1 MVQTSADPLVLQKS
15 LEKKREILHAASRVF
30 RRRGLQSTG
39 MRDIATELNMAVGN
53 LYYYFKD
60 KEALLAFVQE
70 DTLEALLELADR
82 VRSQKLRANG
92 RLFMLIE
99 EHVVLLNEEIPGS
112 LAHLEV
118 EALSEPWRRRVQ
130 DRRDALRARLPGD
143 HRGGSGHRHLPPH
156 RSQGQRHGHPGSRE
170 LDRQMVPARRQQ
182 DRPADREGMR
192 GVVGAGRGGRKDG
205 RRQIT
210 MKKPRIYT
218 DRSVIGGCFDDE
230 FSTWSNSLMNDFAAG
245 TFMPVLS
252 DMVTAEIQDAPDRV
266 RERYESL
273 LRGKHEFV
281 LVTEEVINL
290 AEAYQRRKILTPK
303 FYDDGVHIAL
313 ASVAEADLVVSWNFK
328 HIVHFDKIR
337 LFNAVNLEQGYKPL
351 QIYSPREVT
360 RSEGG

>member
-1 MVQTSADPLVLQKS
+1 MVQTSADPLVQQKF

-130 DRRDALRARLPGD
+130 DRRDAYERAFREIIEEGIATGVFRPTDPKVSAMAILGAVNWTVKWFRPD
-143 HRGGSGHRHLPPH
+143 GGKTARQIG
-156 RSQGQRHGHPGSRE
+156 RE
-170 LDRQMVPARRQQ
+170 CAELLV
-182 DRPADREGMR
+182 R
-192 GVVGAGRGGRKDG
+192 GV
-205 RRQIT
+205 
-210 MKKPRIYT
+210 
-218 DRSVIGGCFDDE
+218 
-230 FSTWSNSLMNDFAAG
+230 AA
-245 TFMPVLS
+245 
-252 DMVTAEIQDAPDRV
+252 
-266 RERYESL
+266 
-273 LRGKHEFV
+273 
-281 LVTEEVINL
+281 
-290 AEAYQRRKILTPK
+290 
-303 FYDDGVHIAL
+303 
-313 ASVAEADLVVSWNFK
+313 
-328 HIVHFDKIR
+328 
-337 LFNAVNLEQGYKPL
+337 
-351 QIYSPREVT
+351 
-360 RSEGG
+360 